1 MNETMHSSLEPL
13 ESRIAP
19 AALLPGG
26 KVVKF
31 TDFDGDLV
39 TVKVS
44 KPVFTDA
51 NVAGIFSFAGSAFG
65 DSGPQRLSVLN
76 LFNLGTVANGL
87 DVTVS
92 AKAKPGTAGN
102 GLIHFSGLNASN
114 LDFATGTGAGIDLG
128 KVRIQGN
135 IDFID
140 AGDANPATPALKR
153 ADLLSLGATNDGVQ
167 SAIYGKAG
175 RIVVHGSLHG
185 NLVVNAVAG
194 SQALAGLKALMVTG
208 SVGPGFDGNFAGRI
222 EVGGDLGT
230 LQIGGDLAGGVAG
243 QSGFLTVGGSAGS
256 ITIGGS
262 IIGGDVLFTGAIDVT
277 GRIDSLRVGG
287 SLVGYDGP
295 GSAYVE
301 AGSYGDIFIGGDIR
315 GYRETGL
322 NTQAGTGVVFTHS
335 SIDRIVVAG
344 SVFAGSI
351 VAGISAGG
359 DGYYGT
365 ADDSDLNP
373 AVTARIAK
381 VIVRGT
387 VTGTSN
393 AGDSF
398 GILANQFGSVKIGPV
413 LYLPTDP
420 HLSFATGIELAVTGD
435 FKLRTL

>member
-1 MNETMHSSLEPL
+1 MHSSLELL
-13 ESRIAP
+13 EARIAP
-19 AALLPGG
+19 ATLLPGG

-31 TDFDGDLV
+31 TDFDGDRV

-44 KPVFTDA
+44 KPIFTDA
-51 NVAGIFSFAGSAFG
+51 NVASIFAFADSAFG
-65 DSGPQRLSVLN
+65 DSGPQRLSVIN
-76 LFNLGTVANGL
+76 LFNLGPSANGL
-87 DVTVS
+87 NISVT
-92 AKAKPGTAGN
+92 AKASPNTAGN
-102 GLIHFSGLNASN
+102 GLVHFGGLNASN

-128 KVRIQGN
+128 KVHIQGDIN
-135 IDFID
+135 FID

-153 ADLLSLGATNDGVQ
+153 ADLLSLGASSDGVQ
-167 SAIYGKAG
+167 SAIYGQAG
-175 RIVVHGSLHG
+175 RIVVRGSMHGHLVISATPG
-185 NLVVNAVAG
+185 NQAV
-194 SQALAGLKALMVTG
+194 AGLKALMVAG
-208 SVGPGFDGNFAGRI
+208 SVGPGFDSSFAGRVEI
-222 EVGGDLGT
+222 GGDLGT
-230 LQIGGDLAGGVAG
+230 LQIGGDLAGGAAG
-243 QSGFLTVGGSAGS
+243 QSGFLTVGGSAGT

-277 GRIDSLRVGG
+277 GRIDTLRVGG
-287 SLVGYDGP
+287 SLVGYDGV
-295 GSAYVE
+295 GSAYLE

-344 SVFAGSI
+344 SVLAGSI
-351 VAGISAGG
+351 VAGISTGS

-381 VIVRGT
+381 VIVRGS
-387 VTGTSN
+387 VAGTSN
-393 AGDSF
+393 PGDSF

>member
-1 MNETMHSSLEPL
+1 MHSSLELL
-13 ESRIAP
+13 EDRIAP
-19 AALLPGG
+19 ASLLPGG

-51 NVAGIFSFAGSAFG
+51 NVASIFAFAGSVFA
-65 DSGPQRLSVLN
+65 DSGPQQLSVIN
-76 LFNLGTVANGL
+76 LFNLGSSANGL
-87 DVTVS
+87 NVSVT
-92 AKAKPGTAGN
+92 AKANPNTAGN
-102 GLIHFSGLNASN
+102 GLVHFSGLNASN

-128 KVRIQGN
+128 KVRIQGDIN
-135 IDFID
+135 FID

-153 ADLLSLGATNDGVQ
+153 ADLLSLGASSDGVQ

-175 RIVVHGSLHG
+175 RIVVRGSMHG
-185 NLVVNAVAG
+185 NLVVSAVSG
-194 SQALAGLKALMVTG
+194 SQAVADLKALMVAG
-208 SVGPGFDGNFAGRI
+208 SVGPGFDSGFAGRVEI
-222 EVGGDLGT
+222 GGDLGM

-243 QSGFLTVGGSAGS
+243 QSGFLTVGGSVGT

-262 IIGGDVLFTGAIDVT
+262 MIGGDVLLTGAIDVT
-277 GRIDSLRVGG
+277 GRIDALRIAG
-287 SLVGYDGP
+287 SLVAYDGP
-295 GSAYVE
+295 GSAYIE
-301 AGSYGDIFIGGDIR
+301 AGSYGEIFIGGDIR

-322 NTQAGTGVVFTHS
+322 NTQAGTGVLFTHS

-344 SVFAGSI
+344 SIFAGSI

-381 VIVRGT
+381 LIVRGT
-387 VTGTSN
+387 VAGTN
-393 AGDSF
+393 LAGDSY

-420 HLSFATGIELAVTGD
+420 QLSFATGIELAVTGD
-435 FKLRTL
+435 YKLRTL